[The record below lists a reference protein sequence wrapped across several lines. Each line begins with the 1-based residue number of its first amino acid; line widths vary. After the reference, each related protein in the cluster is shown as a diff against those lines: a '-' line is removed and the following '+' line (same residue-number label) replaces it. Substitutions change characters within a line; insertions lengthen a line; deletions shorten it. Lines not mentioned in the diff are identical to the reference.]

1 MNNQIIQ
8 EISNL
13 KRQYKNNNNTYEI
26 YYLTQEDG
34 NQITEEY
41 FLKKLKNVINQKWDV
56 KIVDNKKYI
65 QRDLILSID
74 TTGEMECITRKML
87 KYKHIDNIKINLF
100 NERKINCNNFSGSN
114 QYDNVYKQKK
124 MIFTKDG
131 YQIILTI
138 KVDLEKVT
146 TYEIKIVFQ
155 SKLDERKLDML
166 FKML

>member
-13 KRQYKNNNNTYEI
+13 KRQYLNNNNTYEI

-65 QRDLILSID
+65 QRDLTLSID

-87 KYKHIDNIKINLF
+87 KYKHIDNVKINLF
-100 NERKINCNNFSGSN
+100 NERKINCDNFSGSN
-114 QYDNVYKQKK
+114 QYDKVYKQKK

-131 YQIILTI
+131 YQLILTI

-155 SKLDERKLDML
+155 SNLDERKLDML

>member
-1 MNNQIIQ
+1 MNNSIIR

-13 KRQYKNNNNTYEI
+13 KRQYNNNNNTYEI

-65 QRDLILSID
+65 QRDLTLSID

-87 KYKHIDNIKINLF
+87 KYKHIDNVKINLF
-100 NERKINCNNFSGSN
+100 NERKINCDNFSGSN
-114 QYDNVYKQKK
+114 QYDKVYKQKK

-155 SKLDERKLDML
+155 SNLDERKLDML
-166 FKML
+166 FKIL

>member
-1 MNNQIIQ
+1 MNKSIIQ

-13 KRQYKNNNNTYEI
+13 KRQYKNNNNIYEI
-26 YYLTQEDG
+26 CYLTQEDG

-41 FLKKLKNVINQKWDV
+41 FLKKLKNIINQKWDV

-65 QRDLILSID
+65 KRDLILSID

-100 NERKINCNNFSGSN
+100 NERKVNSDNFSGSN
-114 QYDNVYKQKK
+114 QYDKVYKQKK
-124 MIFTKDG
+124 MIFTKEG
-131 YQIILTI
+131 YKIILTI

-146 TYEIKIVFQ
+146 TYEIKIVLQ
-155 SKLDERKLDML
+155 SNLDEKKLDTL
-166 FKML
+166 FKIL